1 MSVGRNKVRRIM
13 HLDLDVF
20 FVAVERL
27 RRPELIGKP
36 VIVGGKSEHR
46 GVVSTASYEAR
57 AFGVHSGL
65 PMVTARRLCP
75 NGYYV
80 DSHFGDYVGYSRK
93 FMAILAD
100 FSPFMETGGL
110 DEAYLDVTGFESL
123 HCTIAAMAEAIREKV
138 RRELG
143 LAVSVGIGSNKLVA
157 KVASDAAK
165 PDGVLEIAAG
175 DEAAFLSP
183 MAIGK
188 LPGIGK
194 KTAPLLHRLGINTL
208 GELAGIPPG
217 NLKDYFGS
225 AGEVMQ
231 RHARGL
237 GNDTITPPGVV
248 KSISKE
254 TTFHQ
259 DIASANHLRA
269 TLYYLSEKVARK
281 LRQHNLQAKTVAIK
295 IRYSDFST
303 ITRQVSLPRPCSSDR
318 IIGDVAQKL
327 LEKELSGKLVAL
339 RLIGV
344 RVANL
349 GDVSTQLDMLDG
361 APAEQRHIE
370 AVMDRIR
377 DRYGF
382 DAIRSGRTIKAG
394 DGIYQWAEKG
404 DR

>member
-1 MSVGRNKVRRIM
+1 MRRIM

-27 RRPELIGKP
+27 RRPELNGKP

-75 NGYYV
+75 DGYYI
-80 DSHFGDYVGYSRK
+80 DSHFSDYVGYSRK
-93 FMAILAD
+93 FQAILTD
-100 FSPFMETGGL
+100 FSPFLEPAGL
-110 DEAYLDVTGFESL
+110 DEAYLDATGFESL
-123 HCTIAAMAEAIREKV
+123 HGTIANMAEAIRRKV
-138 RRELG
+138 KSELG
-143 LAVSVGIGSNKLVA
+143 LAVSAGIGSNKLVA

-175 DEAAFLSP
+175 GEAAFLSP
-183 MAIGK
+183 MTIGK

-194 KTAPLLHRLGINTL
+194 KTEPLLRRLGINTL
-208 GELAGIPPG
+208 GELAVMPPG
-217 NLKDYFGS
+217 SLKNYFGS

-231 RHARGL
+231 RHALGL
-237 GNDTITPPGVV
+237 GNDIISPPGVV

-259 DIASANHLRA
+259 DIVSPKHLRA
-269 TLYYLSEKVARK
+269 TLYYLGEKVARK

-295 IRYSDFST
+295 MRYADFST
-303 ITRQVSLPRPCSSDR
+303 ITRQVSLPQTSSSDR
-318 IIGDVAQKL
+318 VIGDAAQKL
-327 LEKELSGKLVAL
+327 LEKELSGSRPAL

-344 RVANL
+344 RVAGL
-349 GDVSTQLDMLDG
+349 GDASTQLDMLDA

-370 AVMDRIR
+370 AVLDRIR

-394 DGIYQWAEKG
+394 NTE
-404 DR
+404 